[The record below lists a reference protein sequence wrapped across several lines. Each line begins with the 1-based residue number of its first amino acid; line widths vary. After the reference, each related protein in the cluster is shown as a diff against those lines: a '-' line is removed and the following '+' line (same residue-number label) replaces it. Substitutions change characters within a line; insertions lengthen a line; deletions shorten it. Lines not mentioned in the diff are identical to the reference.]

1 MVSVSGGVLNV
12 LVVSVLLLV
21 ATFIIGLLPL
31 FWLSRKGLNLKDINN
46 DSGILEDDELLDHR
60 QETYIQVMSHFG
72 VGMLLGTS
80 FMLVIPEG
88 VNECLANDGN
98 VGLNLLIGYLIVY
111 ILDRFTGLLLNRD
124 ELSTNNQ
131 YPGSIIDPTYS
142 IELASWKDIFKN
154 PKQVVLNIVKNNVVF
169 ALCIHGLSDGVALGS
184 TVNNQSVLMVMLL
197 AIVIHKIPAVLSLS
211 SLMISR
217 QNLSKWEVIVN
228 LFAFA
233 SSTPIG
239 YIIVSLFN
247 LKQSETINWLS
258 GNLLL
263 MSGGSLLYAAFTA
276 FSSSDEEHGHIHI
289 SDMYGS
295 PSNNNTTSNNDYK
308 DDNIPMDELVG
319 VRSYKIVRNQSAPQS
334 NDDDNSR
341 LYNYNQAEGTSINNY
356 SKLKYDKSVYIL
368 CGVILPVVI
377 SFIIRE

>member
-1 MVSVSGGVLNV
+1 MVGIGDGIFNV
-12 LVVSVLLLV
+12 LVISILLLV
-21 ATFIIGLLPL
+21 ATFVIGLLPL
-31 FWLSRKGLNLKDINN
+31 FWLSKKGLNFEVINN
-46 DSGILEDDELLDHR
+46 DNINIENNTPLDHQ
-60 QETYIQVMSHFG
+60 QELYIQILSYFG

-111 ILDRFTGLLLNRD
+111 LLDRFTGLILNKN
-124 ELSTNNQ
+124 EMSIEES
-131 YPGSIIDPTYS
+131 YPGSISNITNS
-142 IELASWKDIFKN
+142 IGLTSWKDIFKH
-154 PKQVVLNIVKNNVVF
+154 PKQVLLNIVKNNVVF

-184 TVNNQSVLMVMLL
+184 SINNQSVLIAVLL

-217 QNLSKWEVIVN
+217 QNLPNWEVIVN

-239 YIIVSLFN
+239 YVILSLFN
-247 LKQSETINWLS
+247 LQQSETMNWLS

-276 FSSSDEEHGHIHI
+276 FSSSDEENGHTHI
-289 SDMYGS
+289 FDKYGS
-295 PSNNNTTSNNDYK
+295 PSYNNTVKNNDFK
-308 DDNIPMDELVG
+308 NDNIPIDELVD
-319 VRSYKIVRNQSAPQS
+319 VRNYKIVENQSSIRSSDQV
-334 NDDDNSR
+334 NTRFYDYNHDNCT
-341 LYNYNQAEGTSINNY
+341 NMNNN

-368 CGVILPVVI
+368 CGIILPVIV

>member
-1 MVSVSGGVLNV
+1 MVGVSGGILNV
-12 LVVSVLLLV
+12 LVVSILLLV

-31 FWLSRKGLNLKDINN
+31 FWLSRKGLNVEDTNSGNITIEN
-46 DSGILEDDELLDHR
+46 DDPLNHR
-60 QETYIQVMSHFG
+60 QETYIQIMSHFG

-111 ILDRFTGLLLNRD
+111 LLDRFTGLILNRNK
-124 ELSTNNQ
+124 LSINDS
-131 YPGSIIDPTYS
+131 YPGSIVDTASPV
-142 IELASWKDIFKN
+142 ELASWKDIFKH
-154 PKQVVLNIVKNNVVF
+154 PKQVSLNIVKNNVVF

-184 TVNNQSVLMVMLL
+184 TVNNQSVLIVMLL

-217 QNLSKWEVIVN
+217 QNLPKWEIIVN

-239 YIIVSLFN
+239 YIILSLFN
-247 LKQSETINWLS
+247 LQQSETMNWLS

-276 FSSSDEEHGHIHI
+276 FSSDEENGHIHI
-289 SDMYGS
+289 ANMHGS
-295 PSNNNTTSNNDYK
+295 PSYDNVINNNDFKN
-308 DDNIPMDELVG
+308 DNIPLDELVD
-319 VRSYKIVRNQSAPQS
+319 VRNYKIVGNQSTIQS
-334 NDDDNSR
+334 ED
-341 LYNYNQAEGTSINNY
+341 YNNTRFYDYNHNNYTSINNN
-356 SKLKYDKSVYIL
+356 SKLKFDKSVYIL
-368 CGVILPVVI
+368 CGVILPVII
-377 SFIIRE
+377 SFILQE